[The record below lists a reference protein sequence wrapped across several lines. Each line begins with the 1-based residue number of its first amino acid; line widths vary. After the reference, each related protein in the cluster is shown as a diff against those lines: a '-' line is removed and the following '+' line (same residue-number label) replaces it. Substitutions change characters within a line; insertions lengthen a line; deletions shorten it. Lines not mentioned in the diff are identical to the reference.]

1 MLKRVLIITI
11 ICVCFFQF
19 SFNVTASDMEIV
31 CTAKN
36 YAVFE
41 ADTKTMLLSS
51 DCNEKKS
58 ISHLTKLM
66 TILLCA
72 QSVENETLSARDIV
86 VVTPTANSM
95 QGTQI
100 WLEIGERITV
110 EELLYAVTVG
120 NANDAAVALAEKVG
134 ETHEGFVEMMNL
146 KAYELGMFDTK
157 FVDASGISEENVSTA
172 YDIGLLCCE
181 LVKYDF
187 LKQYFTTWM
196 INVRN
201 SKTELVNSNRL
212 VRSYNGITGLKACYS
227 EKSGHCI
234 TISAKRGDM
243 YLIGVFI
250 DCADNDTKFSDAKS
264 VLDKCFSQ
272 FTIYIPEISEYLTD
286 IIVESGRNSKVQVNL
301 TKPLKA
307 IVLKGE
313 LKNIQTSCQRKDTIR
328 APFAQNTEIGTIDL
342 LLNGETIA
350 HSDII
355 TANGCKKKDVIFSLK
370 KLLCRLLI
378 Y

>member
-1 MLKRVLIITI
+1 MFKRVFIINLIL
-11 ICVCFFQF
+11 VCFLQL
-19 SFNVTASDMEIV
+19 SFNVTASDVEIV

-36 YAVFE
+36 YAVLE
-41 ADTKTMLLSS
+41 ADTKTLLMSS
-51 DCNEKKS
+51 ACGEKKS

-72 QSVENETLSARDIV
+72 QSIENKTLSVKDIV

-100 WLEIGERITV
+100 WLEIGEKITV

-134 ETHEGFVEMMNL
+134 KTHEGFVELMNL
-146 KAYELGMFDTK
+146 KAYELGMYDTV
-157 FVDASGISEENVSTA
+157 FVDAGGTSDENVSTA

-181 LVKYDF
+181 LTKYDF

-196 INVRN
+196 INVR
-201 SKTELVNSNRL
+201 SAKTELVNSNRL
-212 VRSYNGITGLKACYS
+212 VRSYNGITGLKACFS

-243 YLIGVFI
+243 YLIGVFF

-264 VLDKCFSQ
+264 VLDECFSQ
-272 FTIYIPEISEYLTD
+272 FTIYVPEISEYLSEVLIEGGT
-286 IIVESGRNSKVQVNL
+286 NAKVKVHL
-301 TKPLKA
+301 TKPLRA
-307 IVLKGE
+307 IVLKSE
-313 LKNIQTSCQRKDTIR
+313 LKNIQTTCQRKDTIQ
-328 APFAQNTEIGTIDL
+328 APFAANTEIGTIDL

-350 HSDII
+350 HSEII
-355 TANGCKKKDVIFSLK
+355 TAQGCKKKDVLFSLK